1 MALQISGTNVVD
13 NSRNLANIESF
24 LSTVKSIWNTFTLNT
39 GAGNNLSLGNRT
51 VFITSG
57 NNCTVTLPT
66 TSLTQGLEV
75 IVGGVGSSVTS
86 ITVNPGVSER
96 IMGLTLGET
105 LIIDIPNTV
114 VKFIYVGGTFGWSIL

>member
-24 LSTVKSIWNTFTLNT
+24 LSTVKSVWANFTLNL
-39 GAGNNLSLGNRT
+39 GAGNNLTLGNRT

-96 IMGLTLGET
+96 IMGLALGET
-105 LIIDIPNTV
+105 LVIDVPNTV